1 MFVVSLIYKTFRAF
15 NQFFKILDPETPSE
29 ITSTVK
35 MSSKN
40 LYNIDVTWMKP
51 EISPDYYLIEISD
64 RNMKVENFDVKVVTQ
79 NVTGVTTGVYFS
91 DVEINGIFYE
101 ICVTAFSKKGSSFD
115 EVFLE
120 ISQSLLDSGKL
131 LFN

>member
-1 MFVVSLIYKTFRAF
+1 
-15 NQFFKILDPETPSE
+15 
-29 ITSTVK
+29 

-40 LYNIDVTWMKP
+40 FYNIDVTWKKP

-64 RNMKVENFDVKVVTQ
+64 RNMKIENYDVKVVVQ
-79 NVTGVTTGVYFS
+79 NVTGINTGAYFNE
-91 DVEINGIFYE
+91 VEINGIFYE

-120 ISQSLLDSGKL
+120 INQSLLDSGKL
-131 LFN
+131 LIN